1 MLSDIVVE
9 AAYEGTLPNDLCL
22 ADGLSLDQE
31 TRRILEIVQ
40 LFVQWLPS
48 RDTIISSSGF
58 E

>member
-1 MLSDIVVE
+1 MLSDIVVK
-9 AAYEGTLPNDLCL
+9 AAYEGALPNDLCL